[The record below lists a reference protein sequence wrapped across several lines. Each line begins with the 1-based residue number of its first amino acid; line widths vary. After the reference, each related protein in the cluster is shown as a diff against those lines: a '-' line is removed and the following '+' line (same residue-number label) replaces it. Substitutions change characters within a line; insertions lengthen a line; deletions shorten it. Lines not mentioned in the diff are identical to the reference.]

1 MRHPNFSSVIVR
13 NIARLKETASIDE
26 NGELTEG
33 FLMTLL
39 KEYNIHH
46 IFDPI
51 LKDQQDRRTAYVMIA
66 FIILAYSYN
75 STWINI
81 DKDRYINKKEILSS
95 IIRDSGIDI
104 PDDTFDAI
112 VGNQNMILCECINI
126 FVESQKDNDFATLIS
141 LSEHISFCR
150 SMAQKTTD
158 VSDKNL
164 VDRGRYLND
173 AELLG
178 EKVKKIKSEL
188 ESKYQ
193 ILDEVM
199 RKENRTPISKDV
211 DLTVWENLLRHK
223 KSLT

>member
-1 MRHPNFSSVIVR
+1 MRHPNFASIIVR
-13 NIARLKETASIDE
+13 NISKLKETSSINAE
-26 NGELTEG
+26 GELIDN
-33 FLMTLL
+33 FLIELL

-46 IFDPI
+46 IFAPI
-51 LKDQQDRRTAYVMIA
+51 IKEQQDRRTAYVMIA

-95 IIRDSGIDI
+95 IVRDSEIDI
-104 PDDTFDAI
+104 PEDTFDAI
-112 VGNQNMILCECINI
+112 IGNQNMILCECINI
-126 FVESQKDNDFATLIS
+126 YVESQKDNDFATLIS

-158 VSDKNL
+158 VTDKNL

-173 AELLG
+173 AEQLG
-178 EKVKKIKSEL
+178 EKVKKIKSDL

-199 RKENRTPISKDV
+199 RRENRTPISKDV
-211 DLTVWENLLRHK
+211 DLTIWENFLKHK